1 MVNFRKTLMVVA
13 LLAVCAGL
21 ASAQMVINTKAT
33 TFTAA
38 LVRNEG
44 VTELMPSVSFT
55 VASTTAATSYDVTIV
70 STAPITSVKA
80 DLLFNGTAASTIV
93 GNIATFSAVPFSATP
108 GTFSLSGL
116 RVDATQLPSLSS
128 GLTSGLG
135 ENLIVVMSSTI
146 GAPFTVPFDG
156 TSPITTITGLAY
168 AVKSVTVG
176 TADALGSATGNS
188 APYTQ
193 CQTTPF
199 DPTHA
204 YLPASAAAAFTVS
217 LAEGFGSA
225 WQPKVA
231 NLPLWTG
238 EGPGATQGTQFSLAF
253 TNIPS
258 NVTLYVPVSFNNAGL
273 ILNLV
278 ATSPTLDKDKVNA
291 AVPASG
297 MVVYEVVGAT
307 PAVDGINIPV
317 YVSYNSGSIPSLT
330 TSAAP
335 ITVTGAYAPQSTN
348 GGVSPATGPIPRFLG
363 TAQSSHAVGFTISP
377 CNTTILFPYVVNQP
391 GYDTGLAISNAGN
404 LNPNGGQSGTC
415 EWTFYGDNAP
425 TSSTT
430 TAAIAPGTT
439 QTALLSGMAPG
450 LTGFGVASCNFQGG
464 YGYAFIV
471 GSIGG
476 NEVAQGYLALL
487 GSKNSGS
494 VFGFFPSVD

>member
-108 GTFSLSGL
+108 GTFALSGL
-116 RVDATQLPSLSS
+116 RIDATQLPSLSS

-156 TSPITTITGLAY
+156 TSPITTVTGLAY

-176 TADALGSATGNS
+176 TADALGSDTGNS
-188 APYTQ
+188 AAYTQ

-204 YLPASAAAAFTVS
+204 YLPGSGTAAFTVS

-225 WQPKVA
+225 WQNTA
-231 NLPLWTG
+231 G
-238 EGPGATQGTQFSLAF
+238 EGSDATQGTQFSLAF

-258 NVTLYVPVSFNNAGL
+258 NVTLYVPVSFNHAGL

-297 MVVYEVVGAT
+297 MVVYEVIKST
-307 PAVDGINIPV
+307 PAVDSINVPV

-335 ITVTGAYAPQSTN
+335 VTVTGEYAPQSTN
-348 GGVSPATGPIPRFLG
+348 GGVSPAKGPIPRFLG
-363 TAQSSHAVGFTISP
+363 TAQSSHAVGFTIVP

-404 LNPNGGQSGTC
+404 LAGNGGQAGTC
-415 EWTFYGDNAP
+415 QWSFYGENAP
-425 TSSTT
+425 TTAVPP

-439 QTALLSGMAPG
+439 QTALLSAMAPG

-487 GSKNSGS
+487 GTKGW
-494 VFGFFPSVD
+494 G